1 MGYFN
6 ELPNLDY
13 LSQLPDVNSNETYI
27 TVKNLFKR
35 AKLRT
40 DIVNIITA
48 FQYYQIKDNERPDV
62 VASKIYD
69 DSELDWVILITN
81 NITNIREQWPLSNQD
96 LYYYMIDK
104 YGSDENIS
112 GIHHYETTE
121 VKDEYNRLV
130 VPSGLQVDANFSVTY
145 SKLNNA
151 IVTISPVKSVSNYEY
166 EINENEKKRKIR
178 ILKPQY
184 LSVVITDMRNIMRY
198 DRSSQYVNQNTKKTY
213 NPNLTGV

>member
-13 LSQLPDVNSNETYI
+13 LSQLPDANSNETYI

-40 DIVNIITA
+40 DIGNVITA
-48 FQYYQIKDNERPDV
+48 FNYYQIEDNQRPDII
-62 VASKIYD
+62 AQKLYD
-69 DSELDWVILITN
+69 DAELDWVILITN
-81 NITNIREQWPLSNQD
+81 NITNIREEWPLSNQN
-96 LYYYMIDK
+96 LYYYMIEK
-104 YGSDENIS
+104 YETENTLS
-112 GIHHYETTE
+112 SIHHYETTE
-121 VKDEYNRLV
+121 VKDKYNRLV
-130 VPSGLQVDANFSVTY
+130 VPSGLQVDSNYSITY
-145 SKLNNA
+145 SKLDNDL
-151 IVTISPVKSVSNYEY
+151 VTVSPVKSVTNYEY
-166 EINENEKKRKIR
+166 EVDKNEKKRLIR

-198 DRSSQYVNQNTKKTY
+198 DKSSQYLNQNTKQSY

>member
-1 MGYFN
+1 MGYFK
-6 ELPNLDY
+6 ELPNLEY
-13 LSQLPDVNSNETYI
+13 LSQLPDANTNETYI

-81 NITNIREQWPLSNQD
+81 NITNIREQWPLSSQD

-104 YGSDENIS
+104 YGSNENIS

-130 VPSGLQVDANFSVTY
+130 VPSGLQVDSNYSITY

-151 IVTISPVKSVSNYEY
+151 LVTVSPVKSVSNYEY
-166 EINENEKKRKIR
+166 ETDMNEKKRQIR
-178 ILKPQY
+178 ILKPEY
-184 LSVVITDMRNIMRY
+184 LSVIITDLRNIMRY

>member
-40 DIVNIITA
+40 DTINVITA
-48 FQYYQIKDNERPDV
+48 FEYYQIEDNQRPDV
-62 VASKIYD
+62 IAQKLYGD
-69 DSELDWVILITN
+69 AELDWVILITN
-81 NITNIREQWPLSNQD
+81 NITNIREEWPLSNQD

-104 YGSDENIS
+104 YGSDENIAN
-112 GIHHYETTE
+112 IHHYETTE

-130 VPSGLQVDANFSVTY
+130 VPSGLQVDSNYSITY

-151 IVTISPVKSVSNYEY
+151 LVTVSPVKSVTNYEY

-198 DRSSQYVNQNTKKTY
+198 DKSSQYLDQNTKQSY

>member
-1 MGYFN
+1 MGYFK
-6 ELPNLDY
+6 ELPNLEY
-13 LSQLPDVNSNETYI
+13 LSQLPDANSNETYI

-40 DIVNIITA
+40 DIINIITA

-62 VASKIYD
+62 VASKLYD

-81 NITNIREQWPLSNQD
+81 NITNIREEWPLSNQN

-130 VPSGLQVDANFSVTY
+130 VPSGLQVDSNYSITY

-151 IVTISPVKSVSNYEY
+151 LVTVSPVKSVTNYEY
-166 EINENEKKRKIR
+166 ETDMNEKKRLIR
-178 ILKPQY
+178 ILKPEY

-198 DRSSQYVNQNTKKTY
+198 DISSQYLNQNTKKSY

>member
-1 MGYFN
+1 MGYFK
-6 ELPNLDY
+6 ELPNLEY
-13 LSQLPDVNSNETYI
+13 LSQLPDANSNETYI

-81 NITNIREQWPLSNQD
+81 NITNIREEWPLSNQN

-121 VKDEYNRLV
+121 VKDEYDRLV
-130 VPSGLQVDANFSVTY
+130 VPSGLQVDSNYSITY
-145 SKLNNA
+145 SKLNNTL
-151 IVTISPVKSVSNYEY
+151 VTVSPVKSVTNYEY
-166 EINENEKKRKIR
+166 ETDINEKKRQIS
-178 ILKPQY
+178 ILKPEY
-184 LSVVITDMRNIMRY
+184 LSVVITDLRNIMRY
-198 DRSSQYVNQNTKKTY
+198 DISSQYLNQNTKKTY

>member
-1 MGYFN
+1 MGYFK
-6 ELPNLDY
+6 ELPNLEY
-13 LSQLPDVNSNETYI
+13 LSQLPDANSNETYI

-81 NITNIREQWPLSNQD
+81 NITNIRDQWPLSNQD

-121 VKDEYNRLV
+121 VKDEYDRLV
-130 VPSGLQVDANFSVTY
+130 VPSGLQVDSNYSITY
-145 SKLNNA
+145 SKLNNTL
-151 IVTISPVKSVSNYEY
+151 VTVSPVKSVTNYEY
-166 EINENEKKRKIR
+166 ETDINEKKSQIS
-178 ILKPQY
+178 ILKPEY
-184 LSVVITDMRNIMRY
+184 LSVVITDLRNIMRY
-198 DRSSQYVNQNTKKTY
+198 DISSQYLNQNTKKTY

>member
-1 MGYFN
+1 MGYFK
-6 ELPNLDY
+6 ELPNLEY
-13 LSQLPDVNSNETYI
+13 LSQLPDANTNETYI

-145 SKLNNA
+145 SKLSNA
-151 IVTISPVKSVSNYEY
+151 IVTVSPVKSVSNYEY
-166 EINENEKKRKIR
+166 ETDMNEKKRQIR
-178 ILKPQY
+178 ILKPEY
-184 LSVVITDMRNIMRY
+184 LSVIITDLRNIMRY

>member
-40 DIVNIITA
+40 DTINVITA
-48 FQYYQIKDNERPDV
+48 FDYYQIEDNQRPDV
-62 VASKIYD
+62 IAQKLYGD
-69 DSELDWVILITN
+69 AELDWVILITN
-81 NITNIREQWPLSNQD
+81 NITNIREEWPLSNQN
-96 LYYYMIDK
+96 LYNHMIEK
-104 YGSDENIS
+104 YETEHALSY
-112 GIHHYETTE
+112 IHHYETTE

-130 VPSGLQVDANFSVTY
+130 VPSGLQVDSNYSITY

-151 IVTISPVKSVSNYEY
+151 LVTVSPVKSVTNYEY

-178 ILKPQY
+178 VLKPQY

-198 DRSSQYVNQNTKKTY
+198 DKSSQYLDQNTKQSY

>member
-40 DIVNIITA
+40 DIINIITA
-48 FQYYQIKDNERPDV
+48 FNYYQIEDNQRPDV
-62 VASKIYD
+62 IAQKLYGD
-69 DSELDWVILITN
+69 AELDWVILITN
-81 NITNIREQWPLSNQD
+81 NITNIREEWPLSNQN
-96 LYYYMIDK
+96 LYNHMIEK
-104 YGSDENIS
+104 YETENALS
-112 GIHHYETTE
+112 SIHHYETTE

-130 VPSGLQVDANFSVTY
+130 VPSGLQVDSNYSITY

-151 IVTISPVKSVSNYEY
+151 LVTVSPVKSVTNYEY
-166 EINENEKKRKIR
+166 EINENETKRKIR
-178 ILKPQY
+178 VLKPQY

-198 DRSSQYVNQNTKKTY
+198 DKSSQYLDQNTKQSY

>member
-13 LSQLPDVNSNETYI
+13 LSQLPDANSNETYI

-40 DIVNIITA
+40 DTINVITA
-48 FQYYQIKDNERPDV
+48 FDYYQIEDNQRPDV
-62 VASKIYD
+62 IAQKLYGD
-69 DSELDWVILITN
+69 AELDWVILITN
-81 NITNIREQWPLSNQD
+81 NITNIREEWPLSNQN
-96 LYYYMIDK
+96 LYNHMIEK
-104 YGSDENIS
+104 YQTENALS
-112 GIHHYETTE
+112 SIHHYETTE

-130 VPSGLQVDANFSVTY
+130 VPSGLQVDSNYSITY

-151 IVTISPVKSVSNYEY
+151 LVTVSPVKSVTNYEY
-166 EINENEKKRKIR
+166 EVDKNEKKRLIR

-184 LSVVITDMRNIMRY
+184 LSVIITDMRNIMRY
-198 DRSSQYVNQNTKKTY
+198 DKSSQYLNQNTKQSY

>member
-13 LSQLPDVNSNETYI
+13 LSQLPDANSNETYI

-48 FQYYQIKDNERPDV
+48 FEYYQIEDNQRPDV
-62 VASKIYD
+62 IAQKLYGD
-69 DSELDWVILITN
+69 AELDWVILITN
-81 NITNIREQWPLSNQD
+81 NITNIREEWPLSNQN
-96 LYYYMIDK
+96 LYNHMIEK
-104 YGSDENIS
+104 YETENALFS
-112 GIHHYETTE
+112 IHHYETTE

-130 VPSGLQVDANFSVTY
+130 VPSGLQVDSNYSITY
-145 SKLNNA
+145 SKLDNA
-151 IVTISPVKSVSNYEY
+151 LVTVSPVKSVTNYEY
-166 EINENEKKRKIR
+166 EVDKNEKKRKIR
-178 ILKPQY
+178 VLKPQY

-198 DRSSQYVNQNTKKTY
+198 DKSSQYLNQNTKQSY

>member
-13 LSQLPDVNSNETYI
+13 LSQLPDANSNETYI

-40 DIVNIITA
+40 DIVNVITA
-48 FQYYQIKDNERPDV
+48 FNYYQIQDNQRPDII
-62 VASKIYD
+62 AQKLYD
-69 DSELDWVILITN
+69 DAELDWVILITN
-81 NITNIREQWPLSNQD
+81 NITNIREEWPLSNQD
-96 LYYYMIDK
+96 LYKHMIEK

-121 VKDEYNRLV
+121 VRDEYNRLV
-130 VPSGLQVDANFSVTY
+130 VPSGLQVDSNYSITY
-145 SKLNNA
+145 SKLDNA
-151 IVTISPVKSVSNYEY
+151 LVTVSPVKSVTNYEY
-166 EINENEKKRKIR
+166 EVDKNEKKRLIR

-198 DRSSQYVNQNTKKTY
+198 DISSQYLNQNTKKSY

>member
-13 LSQLPDVNSNETYI
+13 LSQLPDANSNETYI

-40 DIVNIITA
+40 DIGNVITA
-48 FQYYQIKDNERPDV
+48 FNYYQIQDNQRPDII
-62 VASKIYD
+62 AQKLYD
-69 DSELDWVILITN
+69 DAELDWVILITN
-81 NITNIREQWPLSNQD
+81 NITNIREEWPLSNQN

-121 VKDEYNRLV
+121 VRDEYNRLV
-130 VPSGLQVDANFSVTY
+130 VPSGLQVDSNYSITY
-145 SKLNNA
+145 SKLDNA
-151 IVTISPVKSVSNYEY
+151 IVTVSPVKSVTNYEY
-166 EINENEKKRKIR
+166 EVDKNEKKRKIR
-178 ILKPQY
+178 VLKPQY

-198 DRSSQYVNQNTKKTY
+198 DKSSQYLNQNTKQSY

>member
-6 ELPNLDY
+6 ELPNLEY
-13 LSQLPDVNSNETYI
+13 LSQLPDANSNETYI

-40 DIVNIITA
+40 DIVNFITA
-48 FQYYQIKDNERPDV
+48 FDYYQIEDNQRPDV
-62 VASKIYD
+62 IAQKLYGD
-69 DSELDWVILITN
+69 AELDWVILITN
-81 NITNIREQWPLSNQD
+81 NITNIREEWPLSNQN
-96 LYYYMIDK
+96 LYNHMIEK
-104 YGSDENIS
+104 YETENALS
-112 GIHHYETTE
+112 SIHHYETTE

-130 VPSGLQVDANFSVTY
+130 VPSGLQVDSNYSITY
-145 SKLNNA
+145 SKLNNTL
-151 IVTISPVKSVSNYEY
+151 VTVSPVKSVTNYEY

-198 DRSSQYVNQNTKKTY
+198 DKSSQYLNQNTKQSY

>member
-40 DIVNIITA
+40 DIINIITA

-62 VASKIYD
+62 VASKLYD

-81 NITNIREQWPLSNQD
+81 NITNIREEWPLSNQD
-96 LYYYMIDK
+96 LYKHMIEK

-130 VPSGLQVDANFSVTY
+130 VPSGLQVDSNYSITY

-151 IVTISPVKSVSNYEY
+151 LVTVSPVKSVTNYEY
-166 EINENEKKRKIR
+166 ETDMNEKKRLIR

-198 DRSSQYVNQNTKKTY
+198 DKSSQYLNQNTKQSY

>member
-6 ELPNLDY
+6 ELPNLEY
-13 LSQLPDVNSNETYI
+13 LSQLPDANSNETYI

-40 DIVNIITA
+40 DIINIITA

-62 VASKIYD
+62 VASKLYD

-81 NITNIREQWPLSNQD
+81 NITNIREEWPLSNQN

-130 VPSGLQVDANFSVTY
+130 VPSGLQVDSNYSITY
-145 SKLNNA
+145 SKLDNA
-151 IVTISPVKSVSNYEY
+151 LVTISPVKSVTNYEY
-166 EINENEKKRKIR
+166 ETNLNEKKRQIR
-178 ILKPQY
+178 ILKPEY
-184 LSVVITDMRNIMRY
+184 LSVVITDLRNIMRY
-198 DRSSQYVNQNTKKTY
+198 DKSSQYLDQNTKKTY
-213 NPNLTGV
+213 NSNLTGV

>member
-1 MGYFN
+1 MGYFK
-6 ELPNLDY
+6 ELPNLEY
-13 LSQLPDVNSNETYI
+13 LSQLPDANTNETYI